1 VVVDLPGIEAIANY
15 ISHADFWLHDF
26 KTNGTA
32 GLEQASADALYSH
45 PYRLFHICLSTR
57 ILPMS
62 DSPQIRDAVHKLRS
76 RTLLEGND
84 RAAAR
89 AMLKAIG
96 LTDAD
101 LAKPLIGIANT
112 WTEVG
117 PCNFHLR
124 RLAHK
129 LKEGVRAAGGTP
141 LEFNTVSI
149 SDGITMGTEGMKA
162 SLISREMIADSVE
175 LIARANYFDGLICL
189 SACDKTMPGT
199 IMSIIRLDIPAM
211 MLYGGTI
218 MPGKLDGKDL
228 TVQDVFE
235 AAGAYAAGKIS
246 AEQFK
251 AVEDAACP
259 GPGACGGQFTANT
272 MGTLAEIMGICPM
285 GYADIPAMDSAKD
298 SVSVRAGELIMQMVE
313 QDLRPSKIITR
324 KSMENAMA
332 SVAATGGSTNAVLH
346 TLAFAREAG
355 IPWTIDD
362 IEQINKRTPL
372 ICDLKPTGAYTA
384 LDVHN
389 AGGIR
394 LIAQRL
400 VEGGYADGSCL
411 TITGKTLAQEA
422 ASAHEPAG
430 QQVIH
435 TWANAINQNGGLHIL
450 KGNLAPRGGVIKL
463 KGTEPRVHRGPARI
477 FNREED
483 AMHAVQS
490 LQIKAGDV
498 VVIRYEGP
506 VGGPGMREMLGVTA
520 AINGQ
525 GLGQDVLLI
534 TDGRFS
540 GATRG
545 MCIGH
550 VAPEAMLGGPI
561 GLLQEGDIITVD
573 IEQRS
578 LNVDLSAAEL
588 ERRAAAWQPPAPHY
602 RRGVL
607 AKYAL
612 TAQQADDGAISNVGL
627 G

>member
-1 VVVDLPGIEAIANY
+1 M
-15 ISHADFWLHDF
+15 
-26 KTNGTA
+26 T
-32 GLEQASADALYSH
+32 
-45 PYRLFHICLSTR
+45 
-57 ILPMS
+57 
-62 DSPQIRDAVHKLRS
+62 DSPLVRDQLRQLNARS

-96 LTDAD
+96 LTDDD

-129 LKEGVRAAGGTP
+129 MKEGIRAAGGTP

-189 SACDKTMPGT
+189 AACDKTMPGT
-199 IMSIIRLDIPAM
+199 IMAMIRLDIPSL
-211 MLYGGTI
+211 MLYGGSI
-218 MPGKLDGKDL
+218 MPGNLRGKDL

-235 AAGAYAAGKIS
+235 AAGAYAAGKITLD
-246 AEQFK
+246 EFK

-272 MGTLAEIMGICPM
+272 MGTLSEILGVCPM
-285 GYADIPAMDSAKD
+285 GYADVPAMAEEKD
-298 SVSVRAGELIMQMVE
+298 TVAYRAGELILKIIEM
-313 QDLRPSKIITR
+313 DIRPSQIITR
-324 KSMENAMA
+324 KSLENAIA
-332 SVAATGGSTNAVLH
+332 SVACTGGSTNGVLH

-355 IPWTIDD
+355 IPFSLDD
-362 IEQINKRTPL
+362 IENISKQTPL
-372 ICDLKPTGAYTA
+372 IADLKPTGKYTA
-384 LDVHN
+384 VDVHR

-400 VEGGYADGSCL
+400 VEGGYVDGSCL
-411 TITGKTLAQEA
+411 TVTGKSLAEEA
-422 ASAHEPAG
+422 ASARETAG
-430 QQVIH
+430 QDVIRPLS
-435 TWANAINQNGGLHIL
+435 NPISQNGGLHIV
-450 KGNLAPRGGVIKL
+450 KGNLAPRGAVIKL
-463 KGTEPRVHRGPARI
+463 KGTEPRQHRGPARI

-483 AMHAVQS
+483 AMRAVQS
-490 LQIKAGDV
+490 LQIKPGDV

-525 GLGQDVLLI
+525 GLGRDVLLI

-540 GATRG
+540 GATHG
-545 MCIGH
+545 MCVGH
-550 VAPEAMLGGPI
+550 IAPEAMLGGPI
-561 GLLQEGDIITVD
+561 GLLQEGDIINID
-573 IEQRS
+573 IDTRS
-578 LNVDLSAAEL
+578 INVELSATEL
-588 ERRAAAWQPPAPHY
+588 EKRAAAWLPPKPHY
-602 RRGVL
+602 ASGVM
-607 AKYAL
+607 AKYAK
-612 TAQQADDGAISNVGL
+612 TAQQADDGAVTNMVGT
-627 G
+627 